1 MNITAVVNKLDGLKR
16 SVKVNV
22 SKDEYAL
29 QYTKDLDKY
38 KSTVKMDG
46 FRAGKVPESVIL
58 KNYKDRIH
66 GDTVNTIIE
75 SSLKQSLADN
85 NIETASPPKIMI
97 EKTGSKN
104 EDVEYTAEFE
114 IFPEI
119 LLSNLSDIE
128 IELPEVNIDVDDI
141 DAVIKNIQ
149 KQHTKWEETN
159 HAAKEGDK
167 AVIEYEGMIA
177 GKPFDNNKQENFSFI
192 INEDVRGDE
201 ATIGLFKEF
210 YKNTLNTKKGSS
222 VKFTYEMPESF
233 ADKNIAGKSIE
244 YTMTVKHIY
253 KGNAPELDEAFYKN
267 FGITDSDHEAFK
279 ESVSKYMKVELDQK
293 LKSVTSASINQK
305 LLDANAF
312 EIPEYMIE
320 NELKNITSQYES
332 MQQKIDDTIK
342 AELDLIAKKRV
353 RLNLIYMKITEDHK
367 LTVTDE
373 NVSKFIA
380 KSDPSSQQQMIEKIQ
395 SDKNYLNHIKN
406 KALEDVIIDHIL
418 SKCKI
423 NKIEKKFS
431 EVVS

>member
-66 GDTVNTIIE
+66 GDTVNAIIE

-159 HAAKEGDK
+159 DAAKEGDK

-210 YKNTLNTKKGSS
+210 YKNTLNTKKGAS
-222 VKFTYEMPESF
+222 VKFTYDMPESF

-244 YTMTVKHIY
+244 YTMIVKHIY
-253 KGNAPELDEAFYKN
+253 KGNAPKLDEAFYKN
-267 FGITDSDHEAFK
+267 FGITGSDHEAFK

-293 LKSVTSASINQK
+293 LKSVTSASVNQK

-353 RLNLIYMKITEDHK
+353 RVIM
-367 LTVTDE
+367 
-373 NVSKFIA
+373 NVFR
-380 KSDPSSQQQMIEKIQ
+380 
-395 SDKNYLNHIKN
+395 
-406 KALEDVIIDHIL
+406 
-418 SKCKI
+418 
-423 NKIEKKFS
+423 
-431 EVVS
+431 

>member
-1 MNITAVVNKLDGLKR
+1 
-16 SVKVNV
+16 
-22 SKDEYAL
+22 
-29 QYTKDLDKY
+29 
-38 KSTVKMDG
+38 
-46 FRAGKVPESVIL
+46 
-58 KNYKDRIH
+58 
-66 GDTVNTIIE
+66 
-75 SSLKQSLADN
+75 
-85 NIETASPPKIMI
+85 
-97 EKTGSKN
+97 
-104 EDVEYTAEFE
+104 
-114 IFPEI
+114 
-119 LLSNLSDIE
+119 
-128 IELPEVNIDVDDI
+128 
-141 DAVIKNIQ
+141 
-149 KQHTKWEETN
+149 
-159 HAAKEGDK
+159 
-167 AVIEYEGMIA
+167 MIA
-177 GKPFDNNKQENFSFI
+177 GEPFDNNKHENFSFI

-210 YKNTLNTKKGSS
+210 YKNTLNTEKGTS
-222 VKFTYEMPESF
+222 VKFTYDMPESF

-244 YTMTVKHIY
+244 YAMTVKHIY

-267 FGITDSDHEAFK
+267 FGITGSDHEAFK